1 MKLKDIFDIKDS
13 DVSFDKKD
21 NKFSIRGKE
30 DILVGAGTSYTIHTG
45 LFIKNKDD
53 SFKIYNP
60 ADFEGISFF
69 LNMNLN
75 EGSEVI
81 ITVYNNTKKNITLE
95 QEDCLAKIVLPDAN
109 DSLDNLDL
117 KDLNMYQENIDD
129 NDLYIFTNMKSIA
142 VCKTG
147 DGQIVISKPI
157 NLNDVDV
164 QIDGLESN

>member
-1 MKLKDIFDIKDS
+1 MELKDIFCIKDS
-13 DVSFDKKD
+13 DVTFDKKD

-30 DILVGAGTSYTIHTG
+30 DILVKAGTSYTIHTG

-109 DSLDNLDL
+109 DSLDNLYL

>member
-30 DILVGAGTSYTIHTG
+30 DILVRAGTSYTIHTG

-81 ITVYNNTKKNITLE
+81 LTVYNNTKKNITL
-95 QEDCLAKIVLPDAN
+95 
-109 DSLDNLDL
+109 
-117 KDLNMYQENIDD
+117 
-129 NDLYIFTNMKSIA
+129 
-142 VCKTG
+142 
-147 DGQIVISKPI
+147 
-157 NLNDVDV
+157 
-164 QIDGLESN
+164 